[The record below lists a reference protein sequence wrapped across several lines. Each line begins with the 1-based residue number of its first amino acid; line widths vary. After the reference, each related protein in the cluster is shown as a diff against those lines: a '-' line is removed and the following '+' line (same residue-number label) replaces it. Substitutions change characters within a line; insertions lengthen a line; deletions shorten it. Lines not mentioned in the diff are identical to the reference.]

1 MGHTDLELVGRSEI
15 VRPYCLN
22 PVTPPKEQMWVRK
35 HAMDKNI
42 KKTRKTHKSVIQI
55 VPKSTAGM
63 NLQEPETVMGSGVAT
78 QALHPLAWVADAGI

>member
-1 MGHTDLELVGRSEI
+1 
-15 VRPYCLN
+15 
-22 PVTPPKEQMWVRK
+22 
-35 HAMDKNI
+35 MDKNI